1 MEVCLHWVVPLQRQP
16 DATVQRE
23 TAPSDVAAQ
32 QAEHGEAILSIEARL
47 AELA

>member
-1 MEVCLHWVVPLQRQP
+1 MEVCLHWVVPQRQP